1 MALPLVPILI
11 AAGAAGFL
19 LVKHNQAGKLAPVPA
34 ASFQQGKTYS
44 LLFLSADTDPM
55 SAAQNLM
62 QAGYAV
68 VGGKLPVMQ
77 RGGVPVPMAGVGG
90 GTLTEWLALATRV
103 GPTVPGPD
111 GGLQGFAL
119 LENGQVQL

>member
-1 MALPLVPILI
+1 MAFPIIPVLI
-11 AAGAAGFL
+11 AAGAAGF
-19 LVKHNQAGKLAPVPA
+19 VISRAKKGKLAPVPA
-34 ASFQQGKTYS
+34 VSFQQGKTYS
-44 LLFLSADTDPM
+44 LLFLSADTNPA
-55 SAAQNLM
+55 SAASNLM

-103 GPTVPGPD
+103 GPTVNDPN

>member
-1 MALPLVPILI
+1 MAFPIIPVALAL
-11 AAGAAGFL
+11 AAGAFAL
-19 LVKHNQAGKLAPVPA
+19 SRAQKGKLAPVPA
-34 ASFQQGKTYS
+34 SSFVQGKTYS
-44 LLFLSADTDPM
+44 LLFLSADTDPV
-55 SAAQNLM
+55 SAAANLM

-68 VGGKLPVMQ
+68 VGGNLPTMQ
-77 RGGVPVPMAGVGG
+77 RTGVPVPMAGVGG